1 MEDEDSLENEAEEQQ
16 EISKVPKQLQPH
28 VYKKGQS
35 GNPNGRPAGSLS
47 LKEYLK
53 NKLATMTDEER
64 EEYLD
69 GIDKHKI
76 WEMAEG
82 KPAQGIDHTTLGKEL
97 PQPIINVLPN
107 NSNTEDNSDEEENQ
121 GSGRGN

>member
-1 MEDEDSLENEAEEQQ
+1 MEEDIELENDAEEQQ
-16 EISKVPKQLQPH
+16 DISKVPKQLQPH

-53 NKLATMTDEER
+53 KKLATMTDEER

-82 KPAQGIDHTTLGKEL
+82 KASQDVDHTTLGKEL
-97 PQPIINVLPN
+97 PAPIINVLTN
-107 NSNTEDNSDEEENQ
+107 NSDAEGDKPQEED
-121 GSGRGN
+121 